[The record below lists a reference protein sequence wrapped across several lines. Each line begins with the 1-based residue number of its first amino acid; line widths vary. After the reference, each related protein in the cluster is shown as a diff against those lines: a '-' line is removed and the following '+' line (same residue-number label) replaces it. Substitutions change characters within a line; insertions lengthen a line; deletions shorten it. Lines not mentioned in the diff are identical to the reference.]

1 MFIKCLQQNHASF
14 VRDKGLGVSHIRSQ
28 SGQAVVEYILV
39 LVVVVG
45 IALGV
50 MYQLNSALKKYVQ
63 SYFGDYVACL
73 LETGEL
79 PSFGGSTG
87 ANAESCAS
95 LYEPFSLQN
104 GRPLIASSGGGNSED
119 SSNDSSNNKSSNRSG
134 SQGKS
139 GSRVTRNGS
148 SLNADRNQ
156 GGQVVA
162 GKIESKSKKELQGY
176 SGGENSSASYN
187 SRIDRGGPGSRITT
201 KLKTEPKEKVLNKKI
216 DLQGKLSGRS
226 GRKIAVDMEKFRA
239 KPQAADISFGLSI
252 ADYIRYILILAII
265 VVILIFF
272 GGQLNQLRK
281 SWDSN

>member
-1 MFIKCLQQNHASF
+1 MFIKCLKQNQTSIAHDQG
-14 VRDKGLGVSHIRSQ
+14 RRVSHLRSQ

-50 MYQLNSALKKYVQ
+50 MYQLNTALKKYVQ

-79 PSFGGSTG
+79 PSLGGSSG

-104 GRPLIASSGGGNSED
+104 GRPLIADSGSGGNGDGKNDNS
-119 SSNDSSNNKSSNRSG
+119 SSNRSNRG
-134 SQGKS
+134 SS
-139 GSRVTRNGS
+139 GSRVTRSGS
-148 SLNADRNQ
+148 SLNAERDR
-156 GGQVVA
+156 GGQVAA
-162 GKIESKSKKELQGY
+162 GKIGNKSKKEYQGY
-176 SGGENSSASYN
+176 GGGEDASASYRAN
-187 SRIDRGGPGSRITT
+187 VQRGGPGSRVYT
-201 KLKTEPKEKVLNKKI
+201 KLKNDAKEPVLNKKI
-216 DLQGKLSGRS
+216 DLSGKLGNRS
-226 GRKIAVDMEKFRA
+226 GRKIAVDMDKF
-239 KPQAADISFGLSI
+239 KPKAPVSDTSFGLSI
-252 ADYIRYILILAII
+252 GDYIRYLLILAII
-265 VVILIFF
+265 VVIVIFF